1 MPAITGKTGADAV
14 AKALHR
20 ICLTLSHYRAKLDAV
35 IDTAVTAGVIT
46 SAQATTA
53 HDFLAT
59 AQTVCAI
66 FELIAGYSG
75 LTV

>member
-14 AKALHR
+14 FKALSR
-20 ICLTLSHYRAKLDAV
+20 ICIVLSHYRAKLDAV

-46 SAQATTA
+46 SSQATTA

-59 AQTVCAI
+59 ANTVCAV
-66 FELIAGYSG
+66 FQLVADYSG
-75 LTV
+75 LTS